1 MYKVKIETFEG
12 PLSLLLK
19 LIEEEKLDITTVS
32 LADVTDQYLEYIASV
47 EDHLRPA
54 DLADFLV
61 VAAKLLV
68 MKSHALL
75 PDLVIE
81 DEDIGD
87 LERQLKMY
95 KAYRDAT
102 LALRDRIDK
111 RNFAYARLPLRA
123 VVEPRFREPVG
134 VTASVLHRTMRQII
148 TELES
153 SMQRLPKKKME
164 KIVSISERI
173 MHLRTMLSSVDRI
186 GFSDFLKTAKNKAE
200 VVVSFLALL
209 EMVKQRHLVALQD
222 EHADIIIERT

>member
-102 LALRDRIDK
+102 LVLRDRIDK